1 MVELRDIGLKVR
13 PQDAFAVVNLAYTL
27 NKRKWLPLAL
37 FICCTGGSAALRN
50 GVAREDGK
58 IERLTDE
65 DFEHCF
71 DAIPRLTEAARKIIE
86 EAYDSKRARTFRD
99 CVHKD
104 GRCQT
109 RVTKLLQEAMNWY
122 QGLTL
127 ALQLDPSLFYH
138 HGYRSD
144 GLCLNCHGWLSDCHA
159 ERGESAFHRLHS

>member
-27 NKRKWLPLAL
+27 NNRKWLPLAL

-50 GVAREDGK
+50 GVTREDGS

-65 DFEHCF
+65 DFERCF
-71 DAIPRLTEAARKIIE
+71 DAIPRLTEAAKKIIE
-86 EAYDSKRARTFRD
+86 ETYDSKRARTFRD

-109 RVTKLLQEAMNWY
+109 RGGHELVPGT
-122 QGLTL
+122 
-127 ALQLDPSLFYH
+127 
-138 HGYRSD
+138 
-144 GLCLNCHGWLSDCHA
+144 HA
-159 ERGESAFHRLHS
+159 STSA